1 MFEGSGW
8 SGVAWENGVRI
19 YMIRATTCCE
29 GGGKSVGKGSKYV
42 P

>member
-1 MFEGSGW
+1 MERC
-8 SGVAWENGVRI
+8 GVGERGECRI
-19 YMIRATTCCE
+19 YMIRVTICCE